1 MNTSKNNEKNKRP
14 RHKKH
19 PKITID
25 VPTGSTLT
33 PSTSTVS
40 PKKIPT
46 LYGFPLFFNSNDVR
60 IWRAF

>member
-25 VPTGSTLT
+25 VPTLT